1 MPGKP
6 GEADPKVQPRTTSV
20 MEEALKPKAD
30 RNIKFPE
37 EQIYV
42 KDPKKGLWENE
53 DAYNAALQE
62 YLTTQMDPKMAAE
75 LFRRK
80 VPLPP
85 YIHEQ
90 RRKNAIGR
98 RGDFHDVYH
107 RNFPRRTWETST
119 PDGPAYRRRVANDK
133 HNIAAIAAR
142 EKAEEEAR
150 KAEERAQLMSLGRG
164 GGARKKRRRSTVRT
178 EDIGCSYV
186 AEPGQPLIPY
196 LDDGLNRRGEPAEGP
211 AHRRRRELNALKA
224 KHPELH
230 RRPRAGGK
238 HFRSYTAGNVL
249 DAFEARQREG
259 YINSAEDYSKVLV
272 ERSRRKA
279 RERREEERRIA
290 ERKRQLE
297 EARAMEE
304 EALEPSSEHKATTMA
319 TAPKLQRKPTLFARM
334 GTGLA
339 GRRSAAGG
347 GGGKRVAWKEDDDGS
362 GGGDGDGAR
371 PMTATLRRLGTAGAS
386 MKNLFARPGT
396 AGGGGGGGGGGEA
409 MPTAEQLPERP
420 STVAHGDAHR
430 ALPKEY
436 QKLSAAQRKKLRRK
450 ASHTVIIPPELAI
463 KQRPQTQG
471 NELDADQKA
480 RRPTFLAQMKS
491 EDFRKSFK
499 ATFDEKANRVKSDAV
514 RVSLEAAR
522 KSFKATQKG
531 GTMMLNGVEI
541 LETGI
546 NKLNLGGVADKME
559 LGAGAA
565 ALAVR
570 DAQLKF
576 EKLTAKDKSKFML
589 TLDQCMDAACD
600 GDAELVLEGLNQEN
614 PIDVNARNSEGLT
627 LFLAAWLE
635 MLNADD
641 EEKAEDEKEAA
652 EEAERLRHLR
662 LEKEKEEKI
671 KKEKQAQL
679 DSIAGERAAA
689 GLPPEE
695 PEPGAG
701 PSLDASPSPS
711 LGARPQTSSGF
722 LGRAAQRLASIG
734 ALPGLAPRPR
744 IGSLAEA
751 PPAPRQSILGQSL
764 RRATSFSSHMAT
776 KAAAAVHLGE
786 LNDKLKPKAKAKGKA
801 KGKKKKGK
809 KQADGEDSD
818 GDDDD
823 ENEEGMDAAEKE
835 IRRKRK
841 KRKANRRSGKLLR
854 VVRMLVA
861 KGADISMEDGRVEND
876 GYNALHYAVARDNV
890 LRTDWIMKK
899 GLGIDSQAS
908 YGITPMMIAAGKG
921 LHSMCVHLIRKGAT
935 LQAVDAEGDTPLH
948 YAARSGGPGVTKT
961 LLLAGADKLVPN
973 RNELIPADLARL
985 HHRAMSLEIL
995 LLFNHHQEPPRKYL
1009 DYLLDVSE
1017 DYLRRVDAENEE
1029 TLRRAR
1035 GEFEDERQSVR
1046 SRISNFFN
1054 RSGNNNNNNNNNPPS
1069 RGQNR
1074 RGARGTAR

>member
-1 MPGKP
+1 
-6 GEADPKVQPRTTSV
+6 VTSEV
-20 MEEALKPKAD
+20 PQSDEGLVENIDKAFQIESNTKSFIVWAMHPAEKMEW
-30 RNIKFPE
+30 
-37 EQIYV
+37 V
-42 KDPKKGLWENE
+42 E
-53 DAYNAALQE
+53 DIN
-62 YLTTQMDPKMAAE
+62 
-75 LFRRK
+75 
-80 VPLPP
+80 
-85 YIHEQ
+85 
-90 RRKNAIGR
+90 NAIEKVRKDDSGASVAPVWHSNQSSKKCEVCNSA
-98 RGDFHDVYH
+98 F
-107 RNFPRRTWETST
+107 TLL
-119 PDGPAYRRRVANDK
+119 RRRHHCRNCGDLV
-133 HNIAAIAAR
+133 
-142 EKAEEEAR
+142 
-150 KAEERAQLMSLGRG
+150 
-164 GGARKKRRRSTVRT
+164 
-178 EDIGCSYV
+178 CSNCSSHK
-186 AEPGQPLIPY
+186 I
-196 LDDGLNRRGEPAEGP
+196 
-211 AHRRRRELNALKA
+211 ELPHLK
-224 KHPELH
+224 
-230 RRPRAGGK
+230 
-238 HFRSYTAGNVL
+238 
-249 DAFEARQREG
+249 
-259 YINSAEDYSKVLV
+259 SKD
-272 ERSRRKA
+272 KA
-279 RERREEERRIA
+279 RVCDKCFDERHLI
-290 ERKRQLE
+290 
-297 EARAMEE
+297 
-304 EALEPSSEHKATTMA
+304 SE
-319 TAPKLQRKPTLFARM
+319 
-334 GTGLA
+334 
-339 GRRSAAGG
+339 
-347 GGGKRVAWKEDDDGS
+347 
-362 GGGDGDGAR
+362 
-371 PMTATLRRLGTAGAS
+371 
-386 MKNLFARPGT
+386 